1 MGDTKCKQT
10 KLTNQA
16 RLQPEASFHQKPRD
30 KRVVR
35 VKAEDNLGL
44 LTPAT

>member
-16 RLQPEASFHQKPRD
+16 RLQPEASFNQKPRD
-30 KRVVR
+30 KR